1 LKKLTLNYSPYTLKF
16 KHPFITSEKTVTERK
31 GFFITLIDETGQA
44 GIGEAAP
51 FPEFGSETFDEV
63 NNFLENFK
71 LNLKIDLNNIYKS
84 FDDNLGSLNKLPAL
98 RHGIEQALLN
108 LICSENK
115 TSMNNLLNVTSIKEI
130 NVNAVI
136 GFLSIE
142 DIPKKINELIEQGFS
157 TIKMK
162 VGRDNF
168 EEDIESISLVRKS
181 VNTNIK
187 LRIDANGKWTLNNA
201 KRNLKKLEKFNIEY
215 VEQPV
220 KNINDF
226 IELSKIISIP
236 LAADESLRTFND
248 AVNIIKSK
256 AAHVLVIKPMMLGG
270 IITVIKIIELA
281 KMNNLKITI
290 TSSFESGI
298 GKSMAVFAAS
308 IIEDE
313 TAHGLATSDF
323 FENYISNDPYP
334 VTHGKII
341 LSKN

>member
-1 LKKLTLNYSPYTLKF
+1 
-16 KHPFITSEKTVTERK
+16 
-31 GFFITLIDETGQA
+31 
-44 GIGEAAP
+44 
-51 FPEFGSETFDEV
+51 
-63 NNFLENFK
+63 
-71 LNLKIDLNNIYKS
+71 NNIYKS